1 MGRLQFS
8 KHLYRESIEKLCIPT
23 GSRVLLLKKNNK
35 MIEML
40 REAQPD
46 VKVYELD
53 DIGLDNLLQDVDV
66 RFIEPY
72 DYVLDDGFLE
82 ESGWHKG
89 YVRGIGLHL
98 NPFGAL
104 VSFTDSWSKVML
116 ANEVLFTNWF
126 GKVFLLK
133 KCKNPYDGG
142 DGYLYAV
149 LSKDCNGQ
157 VIWLQSYFSKSIR
170 KKLSILLTRME
181 FGIETQ
187 NCKAEIRVLCRE
199 NGISDS
205 YLKMFINSVC
215 IDCEKMFLLLDMKV

>member
-1 MGRLQFS
+1 MGSLQFGQY
-8 KHLYRESIEKLCIPT
+8 LYRKSIEKLCIPA
-23 GSRVLLLKKNNK
+23 GSRVLLLKKSKK

-46 VKVYELD
+46 VKVYVLE
-53 DIGLDNLLQDVDV
+53 DIGLNNLLQDVDV

-72 DYVLDDGFLE
+72 DYVLDDGFGE
-82 ESGWHKG
+82 ESGWKAD
-89 YVRGIGLHL
+89 YIRGIGLHL

-116 ANEVLFTNWF
+116 ANDVLFTNWF
-126 GKVFLLK
+126 GNVWLLE
-133 KCKNPYDGG
+133 KCKNTSSGG

-157 VIWLQSYFSKSIR
+157 VIWLQSYFSESLR